1 MIIDFRPV
9 VGHLSWALLSGFLM
23 NSIAVSAQPV
33 EIVYY
38 YDDLNRLERFERE
51 EGPVVVYA
59 YDAAGN
65 INTQAVSESPDMD
78 GDGIADFADP
88 DIDDDGMPNE
98 WELQYGLNPYYPNDA
113 HLDPDGDGL
122 TNLQEYQLGT
132 HPLQANG
139 SGQQTAHQVPFLP
152 VWGLPLLALGLGLI
166 RLYWSQRTGT
176 RA

>member
-1 MIIDFRPV
+1 MKIDFRPGIGR
-9 VGHLSWALLSGFLM
+9 VGWALLSGVII
-23 NSIAVSAQPV
+23 NSMPVSAQPV
-33 EIVYY
+33 EIVYH
-38 YDDLNRLERFERE
+38 YDDLNRLERVERGD
-51 EGPVVVYA
+51 GPVVAYA
-59 YDAAGN
+59 YDSTGN

-88 DIDDDGMPNE
+88 DIDGDGMPNE
-98 WELQYGLNPYYPNDA
+98 WELQHGLDPYDPNDA

-132 HPLQANG
+132 NPLVHNG
-139 SGQQTAHQVPFLP
+139 TSEQTTHQVPFLP

-166 RLYWSQRTGT
+166 RLYRSQRTGT

>member
-1 MIIDFRPV
+1 MKIDFRPV
-9 VGHLSWALLSGFLM
+9 VGHLSRALLSGFLI

-33 EIVYY
+33 EIVYH
-38 YDDLNRLERFERE
+38 YDDLNRLERVERAD
-51 EGPVVVYA
+51 GPVVAYA

-65 INTQAVSESPDMD
+65 INTQAVSDSPDRD

-88 DIDDDGMPNE
+88 DIDGDGMPNA
-98 WELQYGLNPYYPNDA
+98 WELQYGLDPYKPGDA
-113 HLDPDGDGL
+113 HLDPDNDGL

-139 SGQQTAHQVPFLP
+139 AGQQNTHQVPFLP

-166 RLYWSQRTGT
+166 RLYRSQRTGT